1 MRFFASET
9 DVPRGFCHRPDG
21 TISGIGPC
29 SASAYRPQR
38 VRAQPGERRRDAV
51 ADAEQLVADGT
62 GVADESLGRGR
73 DVRRCVRGPPPVA
86 MGDEAPSVARIG
98 KKRSEFP
105 SMPASR
111 ASYAA
116 SLLQEFSADSSFRTA
131 RLKIVVSPVRV
142 RVSPSEVP
150 ESRMAAGFSS
160 CGWNGRR
167 PGDASTRTGRGAPG
181 SSYGP
186 PLPQKRL

>member
-21 TISGIGPC
+21 TISGIARC
-29 SASAYRPQR
+29 SASAYTPQR

-73 DVRRCVRGPPPVA
+73 DVRRCARGPPPVP
-86 MGDEAPSVARIG
+86 MGDEAPFVARIG
-98 KKRSEFP
+98 KKGGEFP

-116 SLLQEFSADSSFRTA
+116 SPFCGSFRLIRA
-131 RLKIVVSPVRV
+131 
-142 RVSPSEVP
+142 
-150 ESRMAAGFSS
+150 F
-160 CGWNGRR
+160 
-167 PGDASTRTGRGAPG
+167 
-181 SSYGP
+181 GP
-186 PLPQKRL
+186 HD